1 MSAARSRIATRF
13 PTAAVLLVLL
23 TVGTPGA
30 ALAGLESR
38 ISTPEPINPGDIAVG
53 ADGNLWFPETGTN
66 RIGRMTIAEQVGEFT
81 IPDAAALG
89 HVIAPGPDGRIWV
102 LGSGLDGLVHVWAV
116 DTSGLSVEIASPG
129 ESRAL

>member
-38 ISTPEPINPGDIAVG
+38 LSTPESINPGDITVG
-53 ADGNLWFPETGTN
+53 ADHNLWFPETKTN
-66 RIGRMTIAEQVGEFT
+66 RIGRMTTAGNVSEFT

-89 HVIAPGPDGRIWV
+89 HVIALGPDGRIWV
-102 LGSGLDGLVHVWAV
+102 LGLGLDERVHAWAV
-116 DTSGLSVEIASPG
+116 DTTGQS
-129 ESRAL
+129 